1 MLIFNTRKELSKHL
15 KKAAEQGQTIG
26 FVPTMGALHAG
37 HISLIRQ
44 SRKLTSLTVCSIFV
58 NPTQFNDPKDFEKY
72 PITLEADLQ
81 KLKKAGCH
89 VVFVPSVTEM
99 YPQGLANKKPVDF
112 GFLAE
117 TLEGEHRP
125 GHFNGMAQ
133 IVEKLLRTVQPHKLF
148 MGQKDYQQQL
158 IVAQLIKKRNLKTK
172 LITCPTTREKDGLA
186 MSSRNVR
193 LDKKA
198 RKVAVEISKTLKQVQ
213 SSKSKEQSKGR
224 VSFGDCVNGLQSR
237 ATERLQSIKGIDVE
251 YFEIRNAST
260 LKKPIRK
267 SEKLV
272 ALTAVK
278 IGGVR
283 LIDNM
288 LL

>member
-1 MLIFNTRKELSKHL
+1 MLIFDTAKELSRHVKQ
-15 KKAAEQGQTIG
+15 AALRGETIG

-37 HISLIRQ
+37 HVSLIKQ
-44 SRKLTSLTVCSIFV
+44 SRKETDLTVCSIFV

-72 PITLEADLQ
+72 PLTLDADLQ
-81 KLKKAGCH
+81 KLKKAGCDI
-89 VVFVPSVTEM
+89 VFVPTVAEM
-99 YPQGLANKKPVDF
+99 YPQGLANNKPVDF

-133 IVEKLLRTVQPHKLF
+133 IVEKLLRIVKPHVLF

-158 IVAQLIKKRNLKTK
+158 IVAQLIKQRKLKTR
-172 LITCPTTREKDGLA
+172 LVTCPTLREKDGLA

-198 RKVAVEISKTLKQVQ
+198 RKVAVEISKNLKKAKTEIRSQKSETVQ
-213 SSKSKEQSKGR
+213 QKG
-224 VSFGDCVNGLQSR
+224 L
-237 ATERLQSIKGIDVE
+237 ERLKSFKQIEVE

-260 LKKPIRK
+260 LKPPTRK
-267 SEKLV
+267 AEKLV